1 MALSAPRSP
10 RPARVVPAGSSGPT
24 PSALNALD
32 GALAPLFRL
41 VERVAEPFLR
51 ISLGVILLWIGLLK
65 FHDPTP
71 IVGLI
76 QASFLFRA
84 LGFSGFVY
92 ALGVLEIIGALLLFL
107 NVGVRYVGLF
117 VALLFVGTLGVF
129 LTAPMVTYGAAGFP
143 FLSLAGQ
150 FLLKDLALMAGALVL
165 VALDSARQGMGSA
178 SSPSD
183 LRAELAE
190 LRRRMDRMEAGTKP
204 PSAS

>member
-10 RPARVVPAGSSGPT
+10 RPARAVPAGSSGP
-24 PSALNALD
+24 ALNALD
-32 GALAPLFRL
+32 GALDPLFRL
-41 VERVAEPFLR
+41 VERVAAPFLR

-71 IVGLI
+71 ILGLI
-76 QASFLFRA
+76 QASFLFRVLA
-84 LGFSGFVY
+84 FNGFVY

-107 NVGVRYVGLF
+107 NIGVRYVGLF
-117 VALLFVGTLGVF
+117 VALLFVGTLGIF
-129 LTAPMVTYGAAGFP
+129 LTAPMVTYGTAGFP

-165 VALDSARQGMGSA
+165 STLDIAKRRSEAA
-178 SSPSD
+178 SPSSD

-190 LRRRMDRMEAGTKP
+190 LRRRMDRMEAGMKP

>member
-10 RPARVVPAGSSGPT
+10 RPARIVPAGSSGPA
-24 PSALNALD
+24 PNALD

-41 VERVAEPFLR
+41 VERVAAPFLR

-76 QASFLFRA
+76 QASFLFRVLA
-84 LGFSGFVY
+84 FNGFVY
-92 ALGVLEIIGALLLFL
+92 ALGVFEIIGALLLFL
-107 NVGVRYVGLF
+107 NIGVRYVGLF
-117 VALLFVGTLGVF
+117 VALLFVGTLGIF
-129 LTAPMVTYGAAGFP
+129 LTAPMVTYGTAGFP

-165 VALDSARQGMGSA
+165 VALDVAKQGSGAA
-178 SSPSD
+178 STSSD
-183 LRAELAE
+183 VRADVAE
-190 LRRRMDRMEAGTKP
+190 LRRRMDRMEAGMKLPT
-204 PSAS
+204 AS